1 MSIYLKIV
9 EVYKMKSKEMLK
21 KYIEAL
27 EEQNKLLKESEK
39 EQEKDEEK
47 KVESESPK
55 KEEEVLED
63 KKETKKESEDENENE
78 DEDDEKIEKLL
89 QEKRKNNSGITIN
102 DKFKIQIFFGN
113 IEESKKNLMAFKKD
127 FPNLDGTIVFSNP
140 SYKVWIGSFKTKIE
154 ADKFLIQVKKK
165 FLSAVIIEPNKK

>member
-1 MSIYLKIV
+1 
-9 EVYKMKSKEMLK
+9 MKTLK
-21 KYIEAL
+21 KITPICILFVTFLITQNIFSQTSKYLIE
-27 EEQNKLLKESEK
+27 Q
-39 EQEKDEEK
+39 
-47 KVESESPK
+47 
-55 KEEEVLED
+55 
-63 KKETKKESEDENENE
+63 
-78 DEDDEKIEKLL
+78 DEKIEKLL